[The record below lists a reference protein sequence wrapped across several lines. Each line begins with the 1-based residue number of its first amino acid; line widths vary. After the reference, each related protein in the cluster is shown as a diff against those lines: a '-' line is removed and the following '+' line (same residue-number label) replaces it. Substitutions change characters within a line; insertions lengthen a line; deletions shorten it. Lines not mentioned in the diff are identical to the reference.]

1 MKLKNNISFL
11 FAALVLISIAG
22 CQKTKEATELNPL
35 ANSTAQ
41 FIHAAPDTLAIL
53 PQVQPAYDIVVDGL
67 VANGS
72 RRLTYGLV
80 SAGGGG
86 GNGAGYMPF
95 LEGTRNIKISRDSGR
110 TNVIEASLPFAKN
123 SAYTIIAYDTLAT
136 PSSKLK
142 VVRLNDNLTVPAT
155 GFTHVRFVHAAPNA
169 PAVDI
174 TFLRTVPSLD
184 SVTITNRSYLGA
196 SPNADAL
203 SAFTPVP
210 SGTYTMKI
218 KAAGTQ
224 TVVATVSLGTNLAS
238 GRIFTYYAIGTAQ
251 RRPLAVINTRHF

>member
-1 MKLKNNISFL
+1 MKFKYSIPFSFAL
-11 FAALVLISIAG
+11 FALLGISG
-22 CQKTKEATELNPL
+22 CKKTTETTELNPL
-35 ANSTAQ
+35 VNSTAQ
-41 FIHAAPDTLAIL
+41 FIHAAPDTLAIA

-80 SAGGGG
+80 SQGGGG
-86 GNGAGYMPF
+86 GNAPGYMPF
-95 LEGTRNIKISRDSGR
+95 LQGTRNIKISRDSGR
-110 TNVIEASLPFAKN
+110 TNVIDASLPFDKN

-136 PSSKLK
+136 PTSKLR
-142 VVRLNDNLTVPAT
+142 VVRLNDNLTPPAS
-155 GFTHVRFVHAAPNA
+155 GITHVRFVHAAPNA

-174 TFLRTVPSLD
+174 TFLRTAPSLD

-210 SGTYTMKI
+210 SGTYTLKI

-224 TVVATVSLGTNLAS
+224 TVVATVALGTNLAS
-238 GRIFTYYAIGTAQ
+238 GRIFTYYAIGTA
-251 RRPLAVINTRHF
+251 RGRALSVINTRHF

>member
-1 MKLKNNISFL
+1 MKFKYSISFS
-11 FAALVLISIAG
+11 FAVLALLAIAG
-22 CQKTKEATELNPL
+22 CKKTKEATELIPSVS
-35 ANSTAQ
+35 STAQ
-41 FIHAAPDTLAIL
+41 FVHAAPDTLAIA

-72 RRLTYGLV
+72 RRLTYGIV

-86 GNGAGYMPF
+86 GNAPGYMPF
-95 LEGTRNIKISRDSGR
+95 LEGTRNIKISRDSGK
-110 TNVIEASLPFAKN
+110 TNVIDVSLPFEKN
-123 SAYTIIAYDTLAT
+123 SAYTVVAYDTLTT
-136 PSSKLK
+136 PTSKLK
-142 VVRLNDNLTVPAT
+142 VVRLNDNLTPPASGT
-155 GFTHVRFVHAAPNA
+155 THVRFVHAAPNA

-174 TFLRTVPSLD
+174 TFLRTAPSVD

-210 SGTYTMKI
+210 SGTYTLKI

-251 RRPLAVINTRHF
+251 RRALSVINTRHL